1 MNAMKMEYISP
12 RINVL
17 DIQLETPVLAFSTD
31 NPVIEDFEVSDGE
44 W

>member
-1 MNAMKMEYISP
+1 MKMEYISP
-12 RINVL
+12 SVVL
-17 DIQLETPVLAFSTD
+17 LNFQLEAPVLVFSFD

>member
-12 RINVL
+12 SIVMLNF
-17 DIQLETPVLAFSTD
+17 QLETPVLVFSSD